1 MNEEVKG
8 HVLAMLMIFILGTTF
23 VSTKLLL
30 SDFSP
35 IEILFCRFFIGLIAL
50 SLLVFK
56 RFRWTGWRRE
66 LVLAIAGLCGVT
78 LYFLWIS
85 LEHP

>member
-8 HVLAMLMIFILGTTF
+8 HVLAMLTIFIWGTTF

-35 IEILFCRFFIGLIAL
+35 IEILFCRFFYWFDSI
-50 SLLVFK
+50 
-56 RFRWTGWRRE
+56 
-66 LVLAIAGLCGVT
+66 VT
-78 LYFLWIS
+78 FSI
-85 LEHP
+85 